1 MSALLR
7 QPASVPALFSRAM
20 DADLPAERALSA
32 WRRLASSGPVLAFSG
47 WALVTLV
54 DMPLV
59 KAATLAVALALPD

>member
-20 DADLPAERALSA
+20 DADLPAERALSV
-32 WRRLASSGPVLAFSG
+32 WRRLASSAPVLALSG
-47 WALVTLV
+47 WALITLV

-59 KAATLAVALALPD
+59 KAAALAVAIALPD